1 MVDEDGNQARMASSD
16 EEVISQVADGRLD
29 ALRTLSDRFGG
40 VIVAVATRILG
51 NRADAEEVA
60 ADVIWQIWREGTNFD
75 RRSSS
80 VKAYL
85 VASARSHAF
94 DRLRAR
100 RSRRPPPAEAIEP
113 APEPASDRLA
123 SEATSKPGR
132 VASSALDEEERR
144 LLALAYYSEL
154 SPVEIGERVGIPP
167 ACVKLRIRA
176 AMIKLRS
183 SLKDARS

>member
-1 MVDEDGNQARMASSD
+1 MASSD
-16 EEVISQVADGRLD
+16 EEVISRVADGCLD
-29 ALRTLSDRFGG
+29 ALRALSDRFGG
-40 VIVAVATRILG
+40 VIVAVATRVLG

-75 RRSSS
+75 PRSSS

-85 VASARSHAF
+85 IASARSHSL
-94 DRLRAR
+94 DCLRAR
-100 RSRRPPPAEAIEP
+100 QSRRRPSAGAIEP
-113 APEPASDRLA
+113 APKPASDLLA
-123 SEATSKPGR
+123 SKVTSKHAR

-144 LLALAYYSEL
+144 LLELAYYSEL
-154 SPVEIGERVGIPP
+154 SVVEIGERVGMPS
-167 ACVKLRIRA
+167 ASVKPGIRT